1 MVCYFE
7 VCTLIAPGYQI
18 HVELRHLRYFVTVA
32 EALNFRRAAEKLC
45 VSQPALSKQ
54 IKDLEEQLGARL
66 LNRNTGGVALTN
78 AGTVLLE
85 EAKDI
90 LERVEMAAMAV
101 REAEAGRGGRLTIG
115 SLGAI
120 SASFLP
126 ASLAA
131 FRAKFPRVEVDLHEA
146 SMPDQIAGLNAG
158 TIQLGF
164 AIAQGV
170 SIPANF
176 ATVEVLVSRLAVA
189 IGREHRFA
197 RRPSV
202 SLAELADEP
211 FLCIGDNGHHDLHQK
226 FVESIFAARGIRH
239 RPIKRVN
246 GYEALV
252 ALVAGGHGV
261 SMLLP
266 LNLTRGKDAILF
278 RRVQDAGDDMVVRLL
293 AVWRKNGSSPLT
305 QNFVDA
311 LRSGSVKIS

>member
-1 MVCYFE
+1 M
-7 VCTLIAPGYQI
+7 
-18 HVELRHLRYFVTVA
+18 ELRHLRYFVAVA
-32 EALNFRRAAEKLC
+32 EALNYRRAAEHLH

-54 IKDLEEQLGARL
+54 IKALEVQLGARL
-66 LNRNTGGVALTN
+66 LNRNTRGVALTD
-78 AGTVLLE
+78 AGAVLLE

-90 LERVEMAAMAV
+90 LERIEMAATAT
-101 REAEAGRGGRLTIG
+101 REAEAGRGGHLRIG

-131 FRAKFPRVEVDLHEA
+131 FRTKFPRVEVDLHEA
-146 SMPDQIAGLNAG
+146 SMPDQISALNAG

-164 AIAQGV
+164 VVAHGV
-170 SIPANF
+170 SIPPNF

-197 RRPSV
+197 RRPSL
-202 SLAELADEP
+202 SLAELADET
-211 FLCIGDNGHHDLHQK
+211 FLCVGDAGHHDLHQK
-226 FVESIFAARGIRH
+226 FVDSIFATRGIRH

-246 GYEALV
+246 GFEALV

-266 LNLTRGKDAILF
+266 LNLARGKDPILF
-278 RRVQDAGDDMVVRLL
+278 RRVQDTGDDMVVRLL

-305 QNFVDA
+305 QNFVDV
-311 LRSGSVKIS
+311 LRTLGAPTGRAPPTA